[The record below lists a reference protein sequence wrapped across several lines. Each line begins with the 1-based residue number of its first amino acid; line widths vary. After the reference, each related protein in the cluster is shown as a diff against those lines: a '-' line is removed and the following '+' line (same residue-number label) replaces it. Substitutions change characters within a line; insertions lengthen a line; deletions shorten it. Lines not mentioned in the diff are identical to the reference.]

1 MFRLLYQELILA
13 LTSKSK
19 LWRELDILDDS
30 ISNIDTN
37 ELEGTKQRAILRERR
52 NNVANKLW
60 LKMP

>member
-30 ISNIDTN
+30 ISNLDTN
-37 ELEGTKQRAILRERR
+37 RLEDVKQRTILRERR
-52 NNVANKLW
+52 NEVANKLW
-60 LKMP
+60 HKM

>member
-19 LWRELDILDDS
+19 LWRELDILDDR
-30 ISNIDTN
+30 ISNLDTN
-37 ELEGTKQRAILRERR
+37 ELEGTKQRTILRERR
-52 NNVANKLW
+52 NDVANKLW

>member
-19 LWRELDILDDS
+19 LWRELDRLDDR

-37 ELEGTKQRAILRERR
+37 ELEGTKQRTI
-52 NNVANKLW
+52 
-60 LKMP
+60 